1 MKVLYRLLALFT
13 CFGLMLTV
21 LMLNNNSNERFLIK
35 RQVKEV
41 DNVVCQQ
48 EMRDW
53 HDYEFMFREK
63 SRVGLGEQGEE
74 VILTNPEQI
83 KTNERLYN
91 KTGFSVVVS
100 NKISL
105 ERSLP
110 EARGEECLFI
120 KYLKKLP
127 NVSVIIIFHN
137 EVTSVLL
144 RTVYSVINRTPP
156 ELLHEV
162 ILVNDNSTESELYV
176 PLQAYVNE
184 HFNGKV
190 KIKNLNERKGLI
202 VTRMEGAKIATGE
215 VLVFFDS
222 HTEVQNNW
230 LPPLLEPIAKN
241 RRLATTPVIDNFDA
255 ETFAFQSS
263 GAYGV
268 RGGIDWDFVYKF
280 LPRVQLK
287 NIDKIKPYP
296 DPIMLGCAFA
306 IDRKFFWELG
316 GYDEGFRIWNGENY
330 ELSFKLW
337 LCADGLY
344 QVPCSRITHSFR
356 KINPGR
362 QMKDD
367 FVGRNFK
374 RLAEVWLDEYKD
386 VFYNRNIERF
396 SKIDAGD
403 LTKQH
408 EVRKNLK
415 CKPFKYFLY
424 EIMPDML
431 SRYPIETKNLPVFAS
446 GQIKSVSNR
455 DKCID
460 TLSKSEFDSIGIY
473 ECLDADPENIPG
485 TQFFRLTFFKAIQP
499 GMHDHC
505 LDSYKCALP
514 QCSYH
519 GYGNQ
524 YWKYDHVNKMIING
538 NDVDNQKCLTG
549 NFDKNELS
557 VTTCDPLNDDQK
569 WEFTFINMTALDSW
583 ESIYGYDQYIFGKK
597 MNTDKMLPL
606 DQSPSCS

>member
-1 MKVLYRLLALFT
+1 
-13 CFGLMLTV
+13 MLI
-21 LMLNNNSNERFLIK
+21 NNSNERNVQK
-35 RQVKEV
+35 RNVDDVDDVDTVDKM
-41 DNVVCQQ
+41 DNVICQQ

-53 HDYEFMFREK
+53 HDYEFMVKE
-63 SRVGLGEQGEE
+63 SLRVGLGEQGAE
-74 VILTNPEQI
+74 VILTDPEEVEMNH
-83 KTNERLYN
+83 KLYN

-110 EARGEECLFI
+110 ETRSKECLFI
-120 KYLKKLP
+120 KYLQKLP

-144 RTVYSVINRTPP
+144 RTIHSVINRTPT

-162 ILVNDNSTESELYV
+162 ILVNDNSTEPELYE

-184 HFNGKV
+184 NFNGKV
-190 KIKNLNERKGLI
+190 KIINLPERKGLI

-241 RRLATTPVIDNFDA
+241 RRLATTPVIDYFDPK
-255 ETFAFQSS
+255 TFHFEAANS
-263 GAYGV
+263 YGT
-268 RGGIDWDFVYKF
+268 RGIFNWDFVYKF
-280 LPRVQLK
+280 LPRVQLD

-296 DPIMLGCAFA
+296 DPVMLGCAFA

-316 GYDEGFRIWNGENY
+316 GYDEGFQIWNGENY

-344 QVPCSRITHSFR
+344 QVPCSRITHTFR
-356 KINPGR
+356 EINPSR
-362 QMKDD
+362 QRDDD

-374 RLAEVWLDEYKD
+374 RLSEVWLDEYKD

-408 EVRKNLK
+408 EVRQSLK
-415 CKPFKYFLY
+415 CKPFKYFLH

-431 SRYPIETKNLPVFAS
+431 TRYPSSKESPVFAS
-446 GQIKSVSNR
+446 GQIKSVSHKG
-455 DKCID
+455 KCID
-460 TLSKSEFDSIGIY
+460 TLSKPGSEAIGIY
-473 ECLDADPENIPG
+473 NCYDADTEQIPG
-485 TQFFRLTFFKAIQP
+485 TQFFRLNFFKSIQQ
-499 GMHDHC
+499 GLLEKC
-505 LDSYKCALP
+505 LDSYKCSLP
-514 QCSYH
+514 ECTYY

-524 YWKYDHVNKMIING
+524 IWKFDYVNKMIING
-538 NDVDNQKCLTG
+538 IDVDNQKCLTG
-549 NFDKNELS
+549 DFDKNELS

-569 WEFTFINMTALDSW
+569 WEFTYTNMTALDSW

-597 MNTDKMLPL
+597 MNTDKMSPL